1 VVGRTT
7 TVRPPTFLEQLSAN
21 DADDLLSL
29 GADHRIARGKA
40 VMWEGE
46 ASTAVFVVL
55 EGWVK
60 IVAGGSRPT
69 ILNLCR
75 AGDVLGEIGFV
86 DGMPRTADVV
96 ALTEV
101 RAQVFDAA
109 TFQAFVASHAEVS
122 AALSQ
127 VLSSRLRRSSFDTQ
141 ALATESVFER
151 LAHRL
156 AKLAEDHGEPT
167 TNGALTIDAG
177 LSQDD
182 FASWIGASREATAR
196 ALQRLRRQG
205 LIDTARRSITVVDID
220 RLRDIVT

>member
-1 VVGRTT
+1 VI
-7 TVRPPTFLEQLSAN
+7 RPLTFLQQLSAT
-21 DADDLLSL
+21 DSADLLAL
-29 GADHRIARGKA
+29 GSEHRIPRGKA
-40 VMWEGE
+40 VMLEGE
-46 ASTAVFVVL
+46 ASIAVFVL
-55 EGWVK
+55 LDGWVK
-60 IVAGGSRPT
+60 IEAGGSRPT

-86 DGMPRTADVV
+86 DGMPHTADVI

-101 RAQVFDAA
+101 RTQVVDSA
-109 TFQAFVASHAEVS
+109 TFQAFVASRAEVS
-122 AALSQ
+122 ATLSQ

-156 AKLAEDHGEPT
+156 ANLAEAHGEPT
-167 TNGALTIDAG
+167 ANGGLIIDAG
-177 LSQDD
+177 LNQDD

-205 LIDTARRSITVVDID
+205 LIATGRRSITVVDID
-220 RLRDIVT
+220 KLRCLFT